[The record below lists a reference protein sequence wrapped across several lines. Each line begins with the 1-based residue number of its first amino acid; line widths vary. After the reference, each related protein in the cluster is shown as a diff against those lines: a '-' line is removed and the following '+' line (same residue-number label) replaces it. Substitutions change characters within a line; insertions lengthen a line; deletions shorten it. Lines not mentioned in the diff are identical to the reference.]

1 MSLFFQIT
9 QYSCQDDIGGN
20 KLQLQKFKGLQVDKL
35 TKLTDKSTSSQLL
48 CFQVLPIVYNTLVE
62 ILEPFKGKPDNIS
75 RKITITVNFNNQ
87 ETFKVIKYYTT
98 VSLTKK

>member
-1 MSLFFQIT
+1 MSVFFQIT
-9 QYSCQDDIGGN
+9 QYSCQDEIGGN
-20 KLQLQKFKGLQVDKL
+20 KLQLQKFKGLQVE
-35 TKLTDKSTSSQLL
+35 KLTDKSTSSQLL

-62 ILEPFKGKPDNIS
+62 ILEQFKGKPDNINQ
-75 RKITITVNFNNQ
+75 KITITVNCNNQ